1 MSELVSYQLE
11 TLEKAKVAT
20 ITMDDGK
27 ANGLSPKMIK
37 AINEAFDKADADEAL
52 IIFTGR
58 EGKFSA
64 GFDLGVFQQGAE
76 ALAEML
82 KGGAELAERIMRY
95 PRPVVVAC
103 NGHGLAMGAL
113 LLLAAD
119 YRIGTL
125 GKFKI
130 GLNEVAIGLTMPA
143 FGCEIAR
150 YALTPQYFKRAL
162 VNAEIFAP
170 QDSLQAGFLDEVVEP
185 EKLHKRAMEKA
196 VEMSALNMGAFK
208 GTKLGARKD
217 ALEALRSSI
226 EKDFKK

>member
-11 TLEKAKVAT
+11 TTDNAKIAIV
-20 ITMDDGK
+20 TMDDGK
-27 ANGLSPKMIK
+27 ANGLSPAMIK
-37 AINEAFDKADADEAL
+37 AVDEAFDKAEADEAL

-64 GFDLGVFQQGAE
+64 GFDLGVFQQGQE

-82 KGGAELAERIMRY
+82 QGGAELAERIMLY
-95 PRPVVVAC
+95 PRPVIIAC

-119 YRIGTL
+119 YRVGAL
-125 GKFKI
+125 GNFKI

-150 YALTPQYFKRAL
+150 SALTPQFFKRCV
-162 VNAEIFAP
+162 VNAEIFSP
-170 QDSLQAGFLDEVVEP
+170 QDALQPGFLDEVVEP
-185 EKLHKRAMEKA
+185 EKLQKRAMEKA
-196 VEMSALNMGAFK
+196 LEMSALNMGAFK
-208 GTKLGARKD
+208 GTKLSSRKD
-217 ALEALRSSI
+217 VLSALRASI